1 MVVNYYFDGDTT
13 YIPAHRDTVHCLED
27 NSYVFCL
34 SLGAERSFILS
45 SNDDIGKYKYDEL
58 QIAKEWRVTHGILI
72 IIIIYVNIIL
82 S

>member
-34 SLGAERSFILS
+34 SLGAERSFVLS
-45 SNDDIGKYKYDEL
+45 SNDDIGKYKHDEL
-58 QIAKEWRVTHGILI
+58 QIAKEWRVTHGI
-72 IIIIYVNIIL
+72 IYYHYY
-82 S
+82 